1 MSVSNYIQDKKY
13 LIKDLDNWIYLH
25 QFNEPILNYITD
37 DGTLNAS
44 ASDIMGSGYEVYCE
58 NVSYNSNAS
67 IDNRFSFEHT
77 LTLTILDIS
86 TSLLND
92 FMMNKWMVLF
102 KNKSGDIFV
111 LNAEYP
117 IDVTYQYNIND
128 ENTPNSLTITLK
140 SLSNTPIINF
150 NGNLNYT
157 TLRNKPCGYNHS
169 MIKRLRMLETTKGF
183 ISTSDN
189 KIDVYMY
196 RDTLKIIDFNH
207 SSLSFTDSYDGSTYT
222 QTLSFE
228 IPLINHQFYF
238 HYNIL
243 EYINNRYYCIIETTD
258 GKYIVGG
265 YKSGMFPSYAI
276 EENNIIITLKTN
288 TTSYN
293 TLISNYISYNEIDY
307 NHCVGIDG
315 ECIDGLWT
323 YKLIQRLNLDGSV
336 SDEYYALNGYEND
349 YTDINIVG
357 TYSRFDTVFG
367 IKLTNP
373 LYDCFKQCYI
383 SGLPSFINF
392 KKTGETQC
400 YVIDSDCDFTYTYDV
415 TVIDASF
422 NEDTNELCVTS
433 LKMDSSTQIKIT
445 TSDGIDRFVN
455 IVIGEVGGEE
465 GEYDRR
471 YRWYYNGETYCLD
484 ENQQI
489 NCESAKTTTDTITS
503 GTCTYY
509 KTELYISPLCD
520 GKYDFY
526 GYGVGDLIGC
536 ERIYRWVISDNE
548 SDYYCDYKT
557 YTKYAME
564 YEEYSDDNGLT
575 WIRTDNTRITDI
587 ILEEYSE
594 DCGFFFK
601 GTGFE
606 FTWLAPN
613 ATNYLIHFRLSDAL
627 LDKYA
632 SAHTTT
638 QFDSKYNLNECSIS
652 LSTLDVDYK
661 KCFDVTLSDYYN
673 DLNSGYYT
681 RFLYTVSKVPDT
693 ILLTDMM
700 GMFYDNQKL
709 ISIDA
714 LSEFDTRNVI
724 TMKEMFYN
732 CSSLTYLDFSS
743 FDTTNVT
750 NMDKMFYGCS
760 GLTCLD
766 LSNFNTSNLTTMEEM
781 FYHCPNLNELNLSG
795 WDLSSLNTNGVDIN
809 VGNPYL
815 FFGHIPEKIYMCGCS
830 ESTIGTFRNLLSRSN
845 QTANI
850 ITNNCEMTCR
860 PTDNEGDDNGG
871 NSSGSTSGGTDN
883 PNTSGGTESSG
894 STSGGTDNPNTSGGT
909 DNPSDDGNNNYYE
922 GETLSFEWS
931 GISTFM
937 KYYINDEQYTAT
949 TNPYSTTLTELGIDK
964 FTSAKYMFSGLTKVI
979 SITSIPNTSNVTDM
993 SHMFY
998 KCSGL
1003 KSLDITKTMNTSNV
1017 TNMSWM
1023 FEYCNRLTSLDLSNW
1038 DTSKVTDMSYMFWN
1052 CDSLTSLDVSN
1063 WNTSNVTTMY
1073 WMFPSCSALTSL
1085 DLSSFDT
1092 SNVTDMSGMFFRCWN
1107 LTSLDLSSFDTSN
1120 VTDMSHM
1127 FYECYSLT
1135 SLDLSSFNTSA
1146 VTNMG
1151 YMFWDC
1157 DSLTSLDLSSFNTS
1171 NVTDMGHMFSGCTNL
1186 TSLDLSSFNTS
1197 KAIYMS
1203 DMFRNCTNLT
1213 SLDLSSFDTSKV
1225 TYMNDMFSDC
1235 YSLTSLDLSS
1245 FDTSQVTDMSW
1256 MFYRCDSLTTIK
1268 VTNCSESTISRLQ
1281 SELTRAGYSSTVAN
1295 GIITVNH

>member
-1 MSVSNYIQDKKY
+1 MSVSNYIQEKKY

-58 NVSYNSNAS
+58 NVSYVSNSS

-86 TSLLND
+86 TSLLNH

-117 IDVTYQYNIND
+117 IDVTYQYNVND

-196 RDTLKIIDFNH
+196 RDTLKIIDFNP
-207 SSLSFTDSYDGSTYT
+207 SSLSFTDSFNGDTYE

-276 EENNIIITLKTN
+276 GENNITITLKTN
-288 TTSYN
+288 TTSNN
-293 TLISNYISYNEIDY
+293 TLISDYISFNEIEY

-336 SDEYYALNGYEND
+336 SNEYYALNGYENN
-349 YTDINIVG
+349 YSDINIIG
-357 TYSRFDTVFG
+357 TYSRFDTTFG

-373 LYDCFKQCYI
+373 SYDCFKQCYI
-383 SGLPSFINF
+383 SGLPSSLIF
-392 KKTGETQC
+392 KNTEETQC
-400 YVIDSDCDFTYTYDV
+400 FTIESDCDFTYSYDI
-415 TVIDASF
+415 TVIDVTF
-422 NEDTNELCVTS
+422 NDDTNEMCIKS
-433 LKMDSSTQIKIT
+433 LKMDSLTQIKII
-445 TSDGIDRFVN
+445 TSDGINRFIN
-455 IVIGEVGGEE
+455 VIIGTVGGEQ
-465 GEYDRR
+465 GEYDRI
-471 YRWYYNGETYCLD
+471 YRWFYNGETYCLD
-484 ENQQI
+484 ENQEI

-526 GYGVGDLIGC
+526 GYGFGDLISC

-548 SDYYCDYKT
+548 TDYYCDYKT

-587 ILEEYSE
+587 VLEEYSE

-638 QFDSKYNLNECSIS
+638 QFDSQYNLNECSIS
-652 LSTLDVDYK
+652 LNTLDVDYK

-700 GMFYDNQKL
+700 GMFYDNKKL

-850 ITNNCEMTCR
+850 ITDNCEMTCR

-871 NSSGSTSGGTDN
+871 N
-883 PNTSGGTESSG
+883 SSG

-1003 KSLDITKTMNTSNV
+1003 TSLDITKTMNTSNV

-1023 FEYCNRLTSLDLSNW
+1023 FEYCDRLTSLDLSSFN
-1038 DTSKVTDMSYMFWN
+1038 TSNVTDMSYMFWD
-1052 CDSLTSLDVSN
+1052 CYSLTSLDVSN
-1063 WNTSNVTTMY
+1063 WNTSKVTTMY
-1073 WMFPSCSALTSL
+1073 WMFSDCSALTSL

-1092 SNVTDMSGMFFRCWN
+1092 FNVTDMSGMFYRCTN

-1127 FYECYSLT
+1127 FYDCYSLT
-1135 SLDLSSFNTSA
+1135 SLDLSSFNTSN
-1146 VTNMG
+1146 VTAMC
-1151 YMFWDC
+1151 YMFEGC
-1157 DSLTSLDLSSFNTS
+1157 SGLTSLDLSSFNTS
-1171 NVTDMGHMFSGCTNL
+1171 NVTDMGSMFYNCTSL

-1197 KAIYMS
+1197 KAIYMCY
-1203 DMFRNCTNLT
+1203 MFYNCT
-1213 SLDLSSFDTSKV
+1213 
-1225 TYMNDMFSDC
+1225 
-1235 YSLTSLDLSS
+1235 SLTSLDLSN
-1245 FDTSQVTDMSW
+1245 FNTSNVTSMGS
-1256 MFYRCDSLTTIK
+1256 MFSGCNKLTTIK
-1268 VTNCSESTISRLQ
+1268 VTNCSESTITKLQ
-1281 SELTRAGYSSTVAN
+1281 EALDDAGYTSTVSN
-1295 GIITVNH
+1295 DIITVIH

>member
-1 MSVSNYIQDKKY
+1 MSVSNYTIENKY
-13 LIKDLDNWIYLH
+13 LIKDLDNWIYLY

-44 ASDIMGSGYEVYCE
+44 ASDIMGSGYKVYCE
-58 NVSYNSNAS
+58 NVSYTSNSNINS
-67 IDNRFSFEHT
+67 RFSFENT
-77 LTLTILDIS
+77 LTLTIVGIDIE
-86 TSLLND
+86 LLNAFVLND
-92 FMMNKWMVLF
+92 WMVLF
-102 KNKSGDIFV
+102 KNKNNNVFI

-150 NGNLNYT
+150 SGNLNYT
-157 TLRNKPCGYNHS
+157 ILRDRPCGYNHS

-196 RDTLKIIDFNH
+196 RDTLKIIDFNP
-207 SSLSFTDSYDGSTYT
+207 SSLSFTDSFNGDTYE

-228 IPLINHQFYF
+228 IPLINNQFYF

-243 EYINNRYYCIIETTD
+243 EYINNRYYCIVETTD

-276 EENNIIITLKTN
+276 EGNNIKITLTTN
-288 TTSYN
+288 TTSN
-293 TLISNYISYNEIDY
+293 NILIADYISFNEIEY

-315 ECIDGLWT
+315 GCIDGLWT
-323 YKLIQRLNLDGSV
+323 YKLIQRLELDGSV
-336 SDEYYALNGYEND
+336 SNEYYALNGYEND
-349 YTDINIVG
+349 YTDINIIG
-357 TYSRFDTVFG
+357 TYNRFDTIFG

-383 SGLPSFINF
+383 SGLPSSLIF
-392 KKTGETQC
+392 KNTGETQC
-400 YVIDSDCDFTYTYDV
+400 FTIESDCDFTYSYDITIIDV
-415 TVIDASF
+415 TF
-422 NEDTNELCVTS
+422 NEDTNEFCVKS
-433 LKMDSSTQIKIT
+433 LKMDSSTQIKII
-445 TSDGIDRFVN
+445 TSDGINRFINV
-455 IVIGEVGGEE
+455 VIGTVGGEE
-465 GEYDRR
+465 GEYDRI

-503 GTCTYY
+503 GVCTYY

-520 GKYDFY
+520 GNYDFY
-526 GYGVGDLIGC
+526 GYGLGDLISC
-536 ERIYRWVISDNE
+536 ERIYRWVVSDNE
-548 SDYYCDYKT
+548 TEYYCDYKT
-557 YTKYAME
+557 YTKYALE

-587 ILEEYSE
+587 VLEEYSE

-638 QFDSKYNLNECSIS
+638 QFDSQYNLNECSIS

-795 WDLSSLNTNGVDIN
+795 WDLSSLNTNGVSIN
-809 VGNPYL
+809 AGNPYL
-815 FFGHIPEKIYMCGCS
+815 FFGHIPDRIYMCGCS

-850 ITNNCEMTCR
+850 ITDDCEMICR
-860 PTDNEGDDNGG
+860 PTNDDTMYRWVISEDENDYYCDYNTYTKYAMEYEEYSDDNGLTWVRTGYKRKTNIILSTNDCDCGYREYVYKISDPIEEDCDGVIWYEWAYCPTDESIIEKTG
-871 NSSGSTSGGTDN
+871 NYKTIGTIKMKCNILDDSSSRIPVIVNGEALKKNHVESDIYEVSFETPIIGFSFYNSDDLKEIIKIPSTSKVTTMNETFKGCTN
-883 PNTSGGTESSG
+883 RFESF
-894 STSGGTDNPNTSGGT
+894 D
-909 DNPSDDGNNNYYE
+909 
-922 GETLSFEWS
+922 
-931 GISTFM
+931 
-937 KYYINDEQYTAT
+937 
-949 TNPYSTTLTELGIDK
+949 TTLLECFD
-964 FTSAKYMFSGLTKVI
+964 
-979 SITSIPNTSNVTDM
+979 TSNVTEM
-993 SHMFY
+993 KNMFLG
-998 KCSGL
+998 C
-1003 KSLDITKTMNTSNV
+1003 
-1017 TNMSWM
+1017 WA
-1023 FEYCNRLTSLDLSNW
+1023 LTTLNLSSFN
-1038 DTSKVTDMSYMFWN
+1038 TSKVTTMKGMFN
-1052 CDSLTSLDVSN
+1052 GCNNLTSLN
-1063 WNTSNVTTMY
+1063 I
-1073 WMFPSCSALTSL
+1073 
-1085 DLSSFDT
+1085 SSFDT
-1092 SNVTDMSGMFFRCWN
+1092 SNVTDMSSMFYGCGS
-1107 LTSLDLSSFDTSN
+1107 LTSLNVSNFDTSN
-1120 VTDMSHM
+1120 VTNMHQM
-1127 FYECYSLT
+1127 FYNCA
-1135 SLDLSSFNTSA
+1135 D
-1146 VTNMG
+1146 
-1151 YMFWDC
+1151 
-1157 DSLTSLDLSSFNTS
+1157 LTSLDLSSFNTS
-1171 NVTDMGHMFSGCTNL
+1171 NVINMGYMFYWCGL
-1186 TSLDLSSFNTS
+1186 TSLDLSNFDTS
-1197 KAIYMS
+1197 NVTNMS
-1203 DMFRNCTNLT
+1203 SMFEGCKNLT
-1213 SLDLSSFDTSKV
+1213 TLDLSNWDMTNV
-1225 TYMNDMFSDC
+1225 TYMTWM
-1235 YSLTSLDLSS
+1235 
-1245 FDTSQVTDMSW
+1245 FDT
-1256 MFYRCDSLTTIK
+1256 CKNLTTIK
-1268 VTNCSESTISRLQ
+1268 VTNCDDTTIYKLQ
-1281 SELTRAGYSSTVAN
+1281 KALTDAGYTSTVSN
-1295 GIITVNH
+1295 DIITVIH

>member
-1 MSVSNYIQDKKY
+1 MSVSNYIQEKKY
-13 LIKDLDNWIYLH
+13 LIKDLDNYIYLFP
-25 QFNEPILNYITD
+25 FNEPILNYITD
-37 DGTLNAS
+37 DGTLNAT
-44 ASDIMGSGYEVYCE
+44 ASNINGNGYKVYCE
-58 NVSYNSNAS
+58 NVSYNSNS
-67 IDNRFSFEHT
+67 NINSRFSFEHT
-77 LTLTILDIS
+77 LTLSIFDIS
-86 TSLLND
+86 TSLINLLVR
-92 FMMNKWMVLF
+92 NKWMVLF
-102 KNKSGDIFV
+102 KNKNGDMFV

-140 SLSNTPIINF
+140 SLSNTPIINYNENF
-150 NGNLNYT
+150 NYT
-157 TLRNKPCGYNHS
+157 TLREKPCGYNHS
-169 MIKRLRMLETTKGF
+169 MINRLRMLETTKGF

-196 RDTLKIIDFNH
+196 HDTLKIIDVNP
-207 SSLSFTDSYDGSTYT
+207 SSLSFTDSFNGDTYE

-228 IPLINHQFYF
+228 IPLINYQFYF

-276 EENNIIITLKTN
+276 EGNNIIITLKTN
-288 TTSYN
+288 AISNN
-293 TLISNYISYNEIDY
+293 TLIADYISFNEIDY

-336 SDEYYALNGYEND
+336 SNEYYALNGYEND

-383 SGLPSFINF
+383 SGLPSSLIF
-392 KKTGETQC
+392 KNTGETQC
-400 YVIDSDCDFTYTYDV
+400 FKIESDCDFTYSYDITIIDV
-415 TVIDASF
+415 TF
-422 NEDTNELCVTS
+422 NEDTNELCVKS

-445 TSDGIDRFVN
+445 TSDGIDRFIN
-455 IVIGEVGGEE
+455 IVIGTVGGEE
-465 GEYDRR
+465 GEYDRI
-471 YRWYYNGETYCLD
+471 YRWFYNGETYCLD

-526 GYGVGDLIGC
+526 GYGIGDLISC
-536 ERIYRWVISDNE
+536 ERIYRWVVSDNE
-548 SDYYCDYKT
+548 SDYYCDYKS

-587 ILEEYSE
+587 VLEEYSE

-606 FTWLAPN
+606 FTWLSPDA
-613 ATNYLIHFRLSDAL
+613 ATYLIYFGLSDSSL
-627 LDKYA
+627 NRYV

-638 QFDSKYNLNECSIS
+638 QFDSKYYLNECSIS
-652 LSTLDVDYK
+652 LSTLDVDYN
-661 KCFDVTLSDYYN
+661 KCFEVSLSDYYN
-673 DLNSGYYT
+673 DLNSEYYT
-681 RFLYTVSKVPDT
+681 SYLYTVSKIPDT
-693 ILLTDMM
+693 ILLVDMM
-700 GMFYDNQKL
+700 GMFFNNQKL

-743 FDTTNVT
+743 FDTTNVID
-750 NMDKMFYGCS
+750 MDRMFYGCS

-766 LSNFNTSNLTTMEEM
+766 LSNFNTTNLTTMEEM
-781 FYHCPNLNELNLSG
+781 FYHCSNLYELNLSG

-809 VGNPYL
+809 GGNPYL
-815 FFGHIPEKIYMCGCS
+815 FFGHVPDRIYMCGCS
-830 ESTIGTFRNLLSRSN
+830 ESTISTFRSLLSRSN

-850 ITNNCEMTCR
+850 ITDDCEIDCNFE
-860 PTDNEGDDNGG
+860 PI
-871 NSSGSTSGGTDN
+871 SG
-883 PNTSGGTESSG
+883 
-894 STSGGTDNPNTSGGT
+894 
-909 DNPSDDGNNNYYE
+909 
-922 GETLSFEWS
+922 TLSFAWS
-931 GISTFM
+931 GTSTSQTFKINDS
-937 KYYINDEQYTAT
+937 KYYTVT
-949 TNPYSTTLTELGIDK
+949 TNPYSSTFADLGITR
-964 FTSAKYMFSGLTKVI
+964 FLSAKEMFTFNSSITA
-979 SITSIPNTSNVTDM
+979 ITSIPDTSNVTDM
-993 SHMFY
+993 NRMFW
-998 KCSGL
+998 KCGG
-1003 KSLDITKTMNTSNV
+1003 
-1017 TNMSWM
+1017 
-1023 FEYCNRLTSLDLSNW
+1023 LTSLNVSNFN
-1038 DTSKVTDMSYMFWN
+1038 TSKVTDMGFMFDE
-1052 CDSLTSLDVSN
+1052 C
-1063 WNTSNVTTMY
+1063 
-1073 WMFPSCSALTSL
+1073 PKLTSL

-1092 SNVTDMSGMFFRCWN
+1092 SNVTDMEYMFSDCN
-1107 LTSLDLSSFDTSN
+1107 SLTSLDLSSFDTSN
-1120 VTDMSHM
+1120 VTNMSVM
-1127 FYECYSLT
+1127 FNECINLT
-1135 SLDLSSFNTSA
+1135 SITFGYKFNTSN
-1146 VTNMG
+1146 VTNMWD
-1151 YMFWDC
+1151 MFGEC
-1157 DSLTSLDLSSFNTS
+1157 YKLTSLDLSSFNTS
-1171 NVTDMGHMFSGCTNL
+1171 NVTDMHYMFWKCSG
-1186 TSLDLSSFNTS
+1186 
-1197 KAIYMS
+1197 
-1203 DMFRNCTNLT
+1203 LT

-1225 TYMNDMFSDC
+1225 TDMSNMFYDC
-1235 YSLTSLDLSS
+1235 SKLISITFGDKFNASNVTSMTSMFENCRSLISLDLSS
-1245 FDTSQVTDMSW
+1245 FDTFNVTSSMNS
-1256 MFYRCDSLTTIK
+1256 MFEGCNSLTSLDLSNFDTSKVTSMIWTFRGCDSLTSIY
-1268 VTNCSESTISRLQ
+1268 VTNCDDTTISKLQ
-1281 SELTRAGYSSTVAN
+1281 EALSDEGYSSTVSN